1 MNSFLKYSLVLF
13 FGITT
18 MYSQTTT
25 NQYKEPSAISP
36 VILDMSTIDES
47 IVQGD
52 EAKGFVLPVVEIDNL
67 LDTVQPVKNPAEGLI
82 VYNQGK
88 YRIAG
93 VYMFKNGMWS
103 AIVNRGSSIE
113 NAVADVVSEEINFK
127 EGSYFTLKLN
137 ELIFDNTYG
146 DVNVE
151 NNSLKL
157 LPGNYLITIHL
168 AGKLK
173 YNLGNSI
180 GQTSQSVRAHLINMR
195 SKIEVNGREG
205 LNTSFVD
212 VLVPM
217 SGKNPDRDNLQI
229 ETSRAFTTTFYFAVV
244 IEKNTEGIVKLL
256 ISTQKGTTYGGNN
269 IEIVDSFVNIEKS
282 IL

>member
-1 MNSFLKYSLVLF
+1 MNSFFKYSLVLF
-13 FGITT
+13 FGITS
-18 MYSQTTT
+18 MYSQTAT
-25 NQYKEPSAISP
+25 NQHKEPSATSP
-36 VILDMSTIDES
+36 VILDMSTINEGV
-47 IVQGD
+47 VQGD
-52 EAKGFVLPVVEIDNL
+52 KAKGFVLPVVDIDNL
-67 LDTVQPVKNPAEGLI
+67 LDTIKPIENPAEGLM
-82 VYNQGK
+82 VYNQGT

-103 AIVNRGSSIE
+103 PIVNRGSSIE
-113 NAVADVVSEEINFK
+113 NAVANVENDEIQFVNR
-127 EGSYFTLKLN
+127 SYFTLKIKK
-137 ELIFDNTYG
+137 LIFDNTYG

-173 YNLGNSI
+173 YNLSNAI
-180 GQTSQSVRAHLINMR
+180 GQSSQSVRAHLINMR
-195 SKIEVNGREG
+195 SKIEVNGKEG

-212 VLVPM
+212 ILVPM
-217 SGKNPDRDNLQI
+217 SGKDSNKNNLQI

-244 IEKNTEGIVKLL
+244 IEENTEGIVKLL
-256 ISTQKGTTYGGNN
+256 ISTQKGTTYSGDAIQ
-269 IEIVDSFVNIEKS
+269 IEDSFVNIEKS